1 MTENN
6 FLTKTL
12 TKTALTRRSFLK
24 WSAALGGTTALAG
37 GLNYGLKAA
46 EEAAVSEGEWIV
58 AACWHNCGGR
68 CPNYALVKD
77 GIVIRQ
83 KTDDSHTDTPDFPQ
97 QRGCA
102 RGRVQRHQCFGA
114 DRIKYPMK
122 RKNWEPG
129 GGWHFC
135 DLVMILVYGQVL
147 EAVLIHTDR
156 SDDELTL
163 VAYLRR
169 AFSISDADHRSIT
182 RSLDRQLEQTIHRNV
197 LQDFRMRLD
206 DTMDRIGGI
215 FDRLGFQI

>member
-1 MTENN
+1 VETRLSDCLAV
-6 FLTKTL
+6 FHGATRI
-12 TKTALTRRSFLK
+12 ALRDGQLS
-24 WSAALGGTTALAG
+24 
-37 GLNYGLKAA
+37 N
-46 EEAAVSEGEWIV
+46 GEK
-58 AACWHNCGGR
+58 R
-68 CPNYALVKD
+68 LLVKLAHALKLD
-77 GIVIRQ
+77 EDEPRQ
-83 KTDDSHTDTPDFPQ
+83 VYDAVVENREP
-97 QRGCA
+97 G
-102 RGRVQRHQCFGA
+102 RGRQ
-114 DRIKYPMK
+114 IS
-122 RKNWEPG
+122 
-129 GGWHFC
+129 
-135 DLVMILVYGQVL
+135 DLEMILVYGQVL

>member
-1 MTENN
+1 MFHGATRI
-6 FLTKTL
+6 
-12 TKTALTRRSFLK
+12 ALRDGQLS
-24 WSAALGGTTALAG
+24 
-37 GLNYGLKAA
+37 N
-46 EEAAVSEGEWIV
+46 GEK
-58 AACWHNCGGR
+58 R
-68 CPNYALVKD
+68 LLVKLAHALKLD
-77 GIVIRQ
+77 EDEPRQ
-83 KTDDSHTDTPDFPQ
+83 VYDAVVENREP
-97 QRGCA
+97 G
-102 RGRVQRHQCFGA
+102 RGRQ
-114 DRIKYPMK
+114 IS
-122 RKNWEPG
+122 
-129 GGWHFC
+129 
-135 DLVMILVYGQVL
+135 DLEMILVYGQVL

>member
-1 MTENN
+1 METRLSDCLAV
-6 FLTKTL
+6 FHGATRI
-12 TKTALTRRSFLK
+12 ALRDGQLS
-24 WSAALGGTTALAG
+24 
-37 GLNYGLKAA
+37 N
-46 EEAAVSEGEWIV
+46 GEK
-58 AACWHNCGGR
+58 R
-68 CPNYALVKD
+68 LLVKLAHALKLD
-77 GIVIRQ
+77 EDDPRQVYDAVIENR
-83 KTDDSHTDTPDFPQ
+83 
-97 QRGCA
+97 
-102 RGRVQRHQCFGA
+102 
-114 DRIKYPMK
+114 
-122 RKNWEPG
+122 EPG
-129 GGWHFC
+129 QGRQIS
-135 DLVMILVYGQVL
+135 DLEMILIYGQVL

>member
-1 MTENN
+1 METRLSDCLAV
-6 FLTKTL
+6 FHGATRI
-12 TKTALTRRSFLK
+12 ALRDGQLS
-24 WSAALGGTTALAG
+24 
-37 GLNYGLKAA
+37 N
-46 EEAAVSEGEWIV
+46 GEK
-58 AACWHNCGGR
+58 R
-68 CPNYALVKD
+68 LLVKLAHALKLD
-77 GIVIRQ
+77 EDEPRRVY
-83 KTDDSHTDTPDFPQ
+83 DAVVEH
-97 QRGCA
+97 RGPG
-102 RGRVQRHQCFGA
+102 RGRQ
-114 DRIKYPMK
+114 IS
-122 RKNWEPG
+122 
-129 GGWHFC
+129 
-135 DLVMILVYGQVL
+135 DLEMILVYGQVL

>member
-1 MTENN
+1 METRLSDCLAV
-6 FLTKTL
+6 FHGATRI
-12 TKTALTRRSFLK
+12 ALRDGQLS
-24 WSAALGGTTALAG
+24 
-37 GLNYGLKAA
+37 N
-46 EEAAVSEGEWIV
+46 GEK
-58 AACWHNCGGR
+58 R
-68 CPNYALVKD
+68 LLVKLAPALKLD
-77 GIVIRQ
+77 EDEPRQVYDAVIENRE
-83 KTDDSHTDTPDFPQ
+83 P
-97 QRGCA
+97 G
-102 RGRVQRHQCFGA
+102 RGRQ
-114 DRIKYPMK
+114 IS
-122 RKNWEPG
+122 
-129 GGWHFC
+129 
-135 DLVMILVYGQVL
+135 DLEMILVYGQVL

>member
-1 MTENN
+1 METRLSDCLAV
-6 FLTKTL
+6 FHGATRI
-12 TKTALTRRSFLK
+12 ALRDGQLS
-24 WSAALGGTTALAG
+24 
-37 GLNYGLKAA
+37 N
-46 EEAAVSEGEWIV
+46 GEK
-58 AACWHNCGGR
+58 R
-68 CPNYALVKD
+68 LLVKLAHALKLD
-77 GIVIRQ
+77 EDEPRQ
-83 KTDDSHTDTPDFPQ
+83 VYDAVVEN
-97 QRGCA
+97 RGPG
-102 RGRVQRHQCFGA
+102 RGRQ
-114 DRIKYPMK
+114 IS
-122 RKNWEPG
+122 
-129 GGWHFC
+129 
-135 DLVMILVYGQVL
+135 DLEMILVYGQVL

>member
-1 MTENN
+1 METRLSDCLAV
-6 FLTKTL
+6 FHGATRI
-12 TKTALTRRSFLK
+12 ALRDGQLS
-24 WSAALGGTTALAG
+24 
-37 GLNYGLKAA
+37 N
-46 EEAAVSEGEWIV
+46 GEK
-58 AACWHNCGGR
+58 R
-68 CPNYALVKD
+68 LLVKLAHALKLD
-77 GIVIRQ
+77 EDEPRQ
-83 KTDDSHTDTPDFPQ
+83 VYDAVVEN
-97 QRGCA
+97 R
-102 RGRVQRHQCFGA
+102 
-114 DRIKYPMK
+114 
-122 RKNWEPG
+122 EPG
-129 GGWHFC
+129 LGRQISG
-135 DLVMILVYGQVL
+135 LEMILVYGQVL

>member
-1 MTENN
+1 METRLSDCLAV
-6 FLTKTL
+6 FHGATRI
-12 TKTALTRRSFLK
+12 ALRDGQLS
-24 WSAALGGTTALAG
+24 
-37 GLNYGLKAA
+37 N
-46 EEAAVSEGEWIV
+46 GEK
-58 AACWHNCGGR
+58 R
-68 CPNYALVKD
+68 LLVKLAHALKLD
-77 GIVIRQ
+77 EDEPRQ
-83 KTDDSHTDTPDFPQ
+83 VYDAVVENREPS
-97 QRGCA
+97 
-102 RGRVQRHQCFGA
+102 RGRQ
-114 DRIKYPMK
+114 IS
-122 RKNWEPG
+122 
-129 GGWHFC
+129 
-135 DLVMILVYGQVL
+135 DLEMILVYGQVL

>member
-1 MTENN
+1 METRLSDCLAVFHGATRIALRDGQLSNGEKRLLGKLAHALKLDEDEPRQVYDAVVEN
-6 FLTKTL
+6 
-12 TKTALTRRSFLK
+12 
-24 WSAALGGTTALAG
+24 
-37 GLNYGLKAA
+37 
-46 EEAAVSEGEWIV
+46 
-58 AACWHNCGGR
+58 
-68 CPNYALVKD
+68 
-77 GIVIRQ
+77 
-83 KTDDSHTDTPDFPQ
+83 
-97 QRGCA
+97 RGPG
-102 RGRVQRHQCFGA
+102 RGRE
-114 DRIKYPMK
+114 IS
-122 RKNWEPG
+122 
-129 GGWHFC
+129 
-135 DLVMILVYGQVL
+135 DLEMILVYGQVL